1 MSMGNAL
8 SEQMAQKVGE
18 IKQAVAGI
26 SDEQASKPKGEEEW
40 CVKEVLS
47 HLCGDTDALSMYE
60 FKRFLEE
67 ENPELGIVPG
77 RLGDPRRA
85 VPLSELVSRVESD
98 YAEIGRFL
106 AGLSDD
112 QLGRKGHVAFLK
124 DSPLGEYPTLG
135 QWAGAMINFHM
146 ADHVN
151 QLRTLAQ

>member
-18 IKQAVAGI
+18 IKQTLAGL

-40 CVKEVLS
+40 CAKEVLS

-67 ENPELGIVPG
+67 ENPDLGIVPG
-77 RLGDPRRA
+77 RLGDSRKA

-106 AGLSDD
+106 AGLSDE
-112 QLGRKGHVAFLK
+112 QFGRKAHVAFLK

-135 QWAGAMINFHM
+135 QWAGAVINFHL

>member
-1 MSMGNAL
+1 MSMGSAL

-77 RLGDPRRA
+77 RLGGPRR
-85 VPLSELVSRVESD
+85 
-98 YAEIGRFL
+98 G
-106 AGLSDD
+106 G
-112 QLGRKGHVAFLK
+112 
-124 DSPLGEYPTLG
+124 PLGEYPTLG
-135 QWAGAMINFHM
+135 QWAGAVINVHM